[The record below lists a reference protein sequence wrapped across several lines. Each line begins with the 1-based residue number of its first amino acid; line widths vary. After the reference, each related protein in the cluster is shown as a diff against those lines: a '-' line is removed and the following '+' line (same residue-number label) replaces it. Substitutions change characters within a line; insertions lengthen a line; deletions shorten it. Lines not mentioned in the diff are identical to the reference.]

1 MKRYLVNVYPGQT
14 LDVEVFSGAVS
25 LDIRDPNGQLIEEAE
40 HVVFWQGQV
49 AMSGQYQIDLVAP
62 EPINFVLEIQ
72 VRD

>member
-1 MKRYLVNVYPGQT
+1 M
-14 LDVEVFSGAVS
+14 DVELFSGAVS

-40 HVVFWQGQV
+40 HVVFWESQV
-49 AMSGQYQIDLVAP
+49 PIGGQYQIDVVAP